1 MEDGIRVGGAGTFL
15 ADAMRALPEI
25 DHPLPPVCVLGVP
38 PRYIPQGRPDGI
50 LAELGL
56 DGPGV
61 AAAVTKALGTERDRL
76 QLS

>member
-15 ADAMRALPEI
+15 VDAMRALPQIE
-25 DHPLPPVCVLGVP
+25 HPLPPVCILGVP
-38 PRYIPQGRPDGI
+38 SRYIPHGRPDGI

-56 DGPGV
+56 DGPGI
-61 AAAVTKALGTERDRL
+61 ATAVTQALVTERDRL